1 MDSFSP
7 QLQLQLQT
15 CSDVK
20 IPQHSF
26 HIALISLAY
35 ALGKSSPQK
44 LATLNAD
51 GVDSQTDPLGVH
63 FFWGEKPQKIIKMK
77 SFAVKRKN
85 PFSEPFSNS
94 FLKSDFMLVV

>member
-63 FFWGEKPQKIIKMK
+63 FFWGGKATKNHQNEEFCSEKEK
-77 SFAVKRKN
+77 SF
-85 PFSEPFSNS
+85 F
-94 FLKSDFMLVV
+94 